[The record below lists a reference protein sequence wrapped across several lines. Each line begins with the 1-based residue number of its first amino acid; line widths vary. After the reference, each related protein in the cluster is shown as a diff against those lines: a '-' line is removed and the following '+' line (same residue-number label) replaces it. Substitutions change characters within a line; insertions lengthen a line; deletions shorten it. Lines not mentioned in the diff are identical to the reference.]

1 MINIYILS
9 IFGAMFLGMFT
20 LGFQFTT
27 VNRIFVSTPVEL
39 FEKSL
44 HLDETSD
51 HILYF
56 DDELLNK
63 NLSNYYYENLKYYV
77 TDFEIEIDYY
87 YNSNEFCFL
96 DDCTKAKVNFKATLA
111 FNLTYKKSMTY
122 HIERTDNG

>member
-9 IFGAMFLGMFT
+9 IFGALFLGMFT

-27 VNRIFVSTPVEL
+27 VNRIFVSTPVEI

-44 HLDETSD
+44 HLKEGSE

-63 NLSNYYYENLKYYV
+63 NLTNYYYENLKYYV

-87 YNSNEFCFL
+87 YSFNEFCFL
-96 DDCTKAKVNFKATLA
+96 DDCTKAKINFHASLA
-111 FNLTYKKSMTY
+111 FNLTYTKSMIY
-122 HIERTDNG
+122 QIERTNNG